1 MHEPFDRCGVVIA
14 RRGLLTAA
22 TGLAAMAFLAL
33 PGASHSAVA
42 QDATPAATVT
52 SDQGAATTN
61 ANRAAATETPAP
73 AASSAVGGATTTV
86 PRAGVGPGA
95 PVDGGLASL
104 LGVAAAAAAV
114 TASLLRER
122 KPASGR

>member
-1 MHEPFDRCGVVIA
+1 MHEPFDRRGVAMA
-14 RRGLLTAA
+14 RCGLLTAA
-22 TGLAAMAFLAL
+22 TGFAAMAFLAW
-33 PGASHSAVA
+33 PGASHPAAA

-52 SDQGAATTN
+52 SDQGATTTN
-61 ANRAAATETPAP
+61 ANRAAAAQTPAP
-73 AASSAVGGATTTV
+73 AASSAVGGATTSV
-86 PRAGVGPGA
+86 PRAGAGPNA
-95 PVDGGLASL
+95 PADGGLASL

>member
-1 MHEPFDRCGVVIA
+1 MHQPFDWSGMTTP
-14 RRGLLTAA
+14 RRGFLTAA
-22 TGLAAMAFLAL
+22 GGLAAMALLAL
-33 PGASHSAVA
+33 PGAVHPATA

-52 SDQGAATTN
+52 SDQGATTTN
-61 ANRAAATETPAP
+61 ANRAAAAQTPAP

-86 PRAGVGPGA
+86 PRAGVGPSTPA
-95 PVDGGLASL
+95 DGGLASL